1 MKISIFLIFVI
12 FGVVSKWAEKAL
24 EDGKITIT
32 ETVDLA
38 TDLAQIL
45 GVPLHIDL
53 PQPEKELT
61 LTDDELIAEVESRP
75 HKTEA

>member
-1 MKISIFLIFVI
+1 MNISIFLIFRI

-38 TDLAQIL
+38 TELAQIL
-45 GVPLHIDL
+45 GVPLHIDI
-53 PQPEKELT
+53 PTSSPEK
-61 LTDDELIAEVESRP
+61 DEQDHIGVDYTEPRP
-75 HKTEA
+75 HKPEA

>member
-1 MKISIFLIFVI
+1 MKISIFLIFTI

-32 ETVDLA
+32 EVVGLA
-38 TDLAQIL
+38 EDLAQIL
-45 GVPLHIDL
+45 GVPLHIDM
-53 PQPEKELT
+53 PQPEKEST
-61 LTDDELIAEVESRP
+61 ENSDEVIAQVEASP

>member
-1 MKISIFLIFVI
+1 MNISIFLIFRI

-38 TDLAQIL
+38 TELAQIL
-45 GVPLHIDL
+45 GVPLHIDI
-53 PQPEKELT
+53 PQPEKESSENW
-61 LTDDELIAEVESRP
+61 DEITAQVEARP
-75 HKTEA
+75 HKPEA